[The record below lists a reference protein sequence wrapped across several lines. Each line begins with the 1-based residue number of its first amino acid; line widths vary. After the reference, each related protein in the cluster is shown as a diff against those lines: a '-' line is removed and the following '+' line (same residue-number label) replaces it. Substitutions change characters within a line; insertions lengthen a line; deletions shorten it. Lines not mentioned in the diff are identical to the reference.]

1 MDSLVS
7 NFCVGSTDIMRWMVY
22 VLAGCLSWLF
32 DLHGDPHTHLRAQVY
47 MDWANHY
54 LRKTGHSATLSDLK
68 EISDG
73 LFLPQIIQAVG
84 KKGRERERER
94 ER

>member
-1 MDSLVS
+1 M
-7 NFCVGSTDIMRWMVY
+7 FYTG
-22 VLAGCLSWLF
+22 LF
-32 DLHGDPHTHLRAQVY
+32 DLHGDRHTHTHACTHVQVY

-84 KKGRERERER
+84 KKGRDGEGGREREIPP
-94 ER
+94 